1 MKVIL
6 FLAICTIA
14 VFARAPLDPENK
26 ILTPRTWDDYYVELY
41 EHPIIIVGFHDSKES
56 AETSENVLTVLTYLR
71 NSEFVDS
78 REIPVMSVD
87 MSLAP
92 KVRKFYDFED
102 SPHLW
107 IFVRNRAYK
116 FEDFRTRVN
125 AQDRDQSIASAYY
138 WMSSVIEG
146 LIEEV
151 IDPIKFEQDLAN
163 HGVITVYFGDRN
175 EKYSQFRDFILQ
187 YSKDPLFAVFD
198 SDLRKEILERYDTQQ
213 VHQVVPGDDFMAII
227 WHSTKLSELDSV
239 PFQAMSDFDDK
250 KSMELFYQFE
260 TQPKVRS
267 DASTSDNV
275 FAMYQRQLPLFLYN
289 YKDDSGAETRLKEL
303 KNALKVLPKRF
314 IFDIFEHGSR
324 RAIDYQHIMIQSS
337 GYTLVEPNKIYIMW
351 LSHGTQPS
359 IMEFKDVFTSQKI
372 VEWTFEFA
380 RMFPFLFGNSL
391 QPSPKAAD
399 PAGEEL

>member
-1 MKVIL
+1 ML
-6 FLAICTIA
+6 E
-14 VFARAPLDPENK
+14 LDPENK

-187 YSKDPLFAVFD
+187 YS
-198 SDLRKEILERYDTQQ
+198 
-213 VHQVVPGDDFMAII
+213 
-227 WHSTKLSELDSV
+227 
-239 PFQAMSDFDDK
+239 
-250 KSMELFYQFE
+250 
-260 TQPKVRS
+260 
-267 DASTSDNV
+267 N
-275 FAMYQRQLPLFLYN
+275 LYN
-289 YKDDSGAETRLKEL
+289 
-303 KNALKVLPKRF
+303 
-314 IFDIFEHGSR
+314 
-324 RAIDYQHIMIQSS
+324 
-337 GYTLVEPNKIYIMW
+337 
-351 LSHGTQPS
+351 
-359 IMEFKDVFTSQKI
+359 
-372 VEWTFEFA
+372 
-380 RMFPFLFGNSL
+380 
-391 QPSPKAAD
+391 
-399 PAGEEL
+399 